1 VRVVSRRVVLLAAVL
16 GALCCAPDASAKTVW
31 LCRPGLAA
39 DPCNGSL
46 STTVF
51 TSYGGAGKVTAPKR
65 GKRAVDCFY
74 VYPTVSDQLGP
85 NADLSIDPELR
96 SIALYQVARYAQV
109 CRVFAPVYRQM
120 TVPAL
125 TNGSI
130 TAAVWRRAY
139 AGVVAAWKE
148 YLARYNHGRGVVL
161 IGHSQGAGHL
171 QQLIRTRVD
180 GKPISRR
187 LVSAI
192 LLGGNVIVRKG
203 RDTGG
208 IFKRIRACRSAS
220 QLGCVVAFST
230 FNATPPADTQFGRG
244 GSRFG
249 ELFQAPSGPRYE
261 VLCTN
266 PGDLAH
272 NRSVALRAIVPEQ
285 PYAPGTLIAAG
296 ISILG
301 FAVPA
306 ASTTYVEGRGLFAGR
321 CAHAGGANVLL
332 VRSANGTPA
341 LTPSPDPTW
350 GLHLLDANVAQGDL
364 VSLVAAQA
372 ARYARARG

>member
-1 VRVVSRRVVLLAAVL
+1 MLRRAVLLAAVV
-16 GALCCAPDASAKTVW
+16 GALCVVPDASAKTVW

-51 TSYGGAGKVTAPKR
+51 DTYGGAGKVTAPKR
-65 GKRAVDCFY
+65 GKRAIDCFY

-85 NADLSIDPELR
+85 NADLSIDPEER
-96 SIALYQVARYAQV
+96 SIALYQAARYSQV
-109 CRVFAPVYRQM
+109 CRVFAPMYRQL
-120 TVPAL
+120 TVPSL

-130 TAAVWRRAY
+130 TAAAARKAY
-139 AGVVAAWKE
+139 AGVAAAWKE
-148 YLARYNHGRGVVL
+148 YLAKDNHGRGVVL
-161 IGHSQGAGHL
+161 IGHSQGAGQL

-180 GKPISRR
+180 GKPVARR

-192 LLGGNVIVRKG
+192 LLGGNVTVRKG

-208 IFKRIRACRSAS
+208 IFKHIRACRSRT

-230 FNATPPADTQFGRG
+230 FNATPPEDTQFGRG

-249 ELFQAPSGPRYE
+249 KLFHQPSGSRYE

-266 PGDLAH
+266 PGDLAG
-272 NRSVALRAIVPEQ
+272 NRSVAFDSIVPEQ

-301 FAVPA
+301 FPVPP
-306 ASTTYVEGRGLFAGR
+306 ASTTYVEGRGLFTGR

-332 VRSANGTPA
+332 VQSANGTPI
-341 LTPSPDPTW
+341 LNPSPDPTW

-364 VSLVAAQA
+364 VSLVASEA
-372 ARYARARG
+372 ARYTRAR